1 MKPITLERD
10 RVAVQDALNLL
21 YVVKNFQY
29 INSECVIPKKHKAV
43 RGVMAIMPD
52 LETCLAKIVELDT
65 LLKGATCKQ

>member
-1 MKPITLERD
+1 MKPNTLERD

-21 YVVKNFQY
+21 YVVKNFQFFNGDC
-29 INSECVIPKKHKAV
+29 IANPHEAV
-43 RGVMAIMPD
+43 KGVCDIMPD